1 MRAIQE
7 LALSPNQK
15 VFIVPIELAS
25 LAGTLGGIS
34 QIAAGAFGET
44 GESEAALGGRRAPR
58 SNPDAQ
64 AQSPAP
70 SAPTGGAGPAPSG
83 GPGA

>member
-1 MRAIQE
+1 MP
-7 LALSPNQK
+7 L
-15 VFIVPIELAS
+15 ELAS

-44 GESEAALGGRRAPR
+44 AEGEAALGGRRAPR

-64 AQSPAP
+64 AQAP
-70 SAPTGGAGPAPSG
+70 GQGAPTGGAGPAPST
-83 GPGA
+83 GPAA